1 MELAY
6 NHPVVHAFVKT
17 VMESIQKRKV
27 QRRKEAHSDDIAV
40 VEANQFAPAGERWN
54 TVECI
59 RPKECSLRIMSR
71 PEYWIAIANVCK
83 SQGQI
88 RGGGGVLGV
97 RPPPSP
103 LLAGLKY
110 FHPSHPNLSW
120 NHWTLYYLH
129 PCTYVWDGTSQVTV
143 CACEAEL

>member
-1 MELAY
+1 MASNLLHYFLIYAGHKAYLGFLYMELAY
-6 NHPVVHAFVKT
+6 NHPVVHVFVKT

-88 RGGGGVLGV
+88 QGGGVGPGG
-97 RPPPSP
+97 PPPPP
-103 LLAGLKY
+103 LPPP
-110 FHPSHPNLSW
+110 F
-120 NHWTLYYLH
+120 
-129 PCTYVWDGTSQVTV
+129 
-143 CACEAEL
+143 